1 MTIGLAVFSSL
12 FETFFSVCGKIN
24 PLPFELFRNIT
35 TFAALKMRVIQFLK
49 EI

>member
-1 MTIGLAVFSSL
+1 MFRWDGYIGRS
-12 FETFFSVCGKIN
+12 EYFFSCSVKIN
-24 PLPFELFRNIT
+24 WLGFELFRNIT